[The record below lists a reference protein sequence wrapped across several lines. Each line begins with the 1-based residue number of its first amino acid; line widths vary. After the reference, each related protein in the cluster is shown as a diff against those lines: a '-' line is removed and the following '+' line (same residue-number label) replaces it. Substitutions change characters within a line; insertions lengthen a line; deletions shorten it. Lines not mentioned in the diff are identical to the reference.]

1 MYFVYNIV
9 LTFLIFISP
18 FIFLLR
24 VLNKKEDP
32 KRFLEKFCI
41 YKNKKNS
48 SKIIWVHAASIGELL
63 SVVPLI
69 KKLEKV
75 NNVKKILLT
84 TSTVSSAKVFKK
96 IKLKKTF
103 HKFYPLD
110 TNHITKKFI
119 SCWKPQLAIF
129 VDSEIWPNMLK
140 NLKENKIPTI
150 LINARI
156 TNKSFKRWKIFG
168 TFANE
173 VFSKITIALPSN
185 LETQKY
191 LKILGVEKIKFIGN
205 LKFYG
210 DKKVKNKNNIKN
222 KFKNLKLWCAA
233 STHEGEEELIYEL
246 HKNIKKYHKKLITIL
261 IPRHVN
267 RIDEIISD
275 LKMNNLNFIKHSSNQ
290 KNKKNTDIYLVDTY
304 GETSKFYDL
313 TNITFLGGSIIK
325 HGGQNPLEPARQ
337 GNYILSG
344 PNIDNFREVYAFL
357 LLIKL
362 STISSDPLKLQK
374 LIRSKISQKISNQLQ
389 KKIINIGD
397 NILINN
403 LKEITGFIK

>member
-24 VLNKKEDP
+24 ILNKKEDP

-41 YKNKKNS
+41 YKNKQNS
-48 SKIIWVHAASIGELL
+48 SKIFWVHAASIGELL

-119 SCWKPQLAIF
+119 SYWKPQLAIF
-129 VDSEIWPNMLK
+129 VDSEVWPNMLK
-140 NLKENKIPTI
+140 NLKKNKIPTI

-156 TNKSFKRWKIFG
+156 TNRSFKRWKILG

-191 LKILGVEKIKFIGN
+191 LKILGVKKIKFIGN

-246 HKNIKKYHKKLITIL
+246 HKNIKKYHKKLVTIL

-290 KNKKNTDIYLVDTY
+290 KIKKNTDIYLVDTY

-344 PNIDNFREVYAFL
+344 PNIDNFKEVYSYL
-357 LLIKL
+357 KQIKL
-362 STISSDPLKLQK
+362 STISSDPLKLEK
-374 LIRSKISQKISNQLQ
+374 IIRSKISQKISNQLQ

-403 LKEITGFIK
+403 LKEITRFIK